1 IGQSGDSNAL
11 WISRKMKVPESVLKR
26 AEDYMKNKDYRLER
40 LHEGKI
46 RKPKAAFEKV
56 ENQIDYQKGDR
67 VKLLDH
73 DDFGIV
79 FKEKDDYHNVTVFY
93 QNQLMEV
100 NEKRLVL
107 ELKAVE
113 LYPKGYDLDT
123 LF

>member
-1 IGQSGDSNAL
+1 
-11 WISRKMKVPESVLKR
+11 M
-26 AEDYMKNKDYRLER
+26 
-40 LHEGKI
+40 
-46 RKPKAAFEKV
+46 
-56 ENQIDYQKGDR
+56 
-67 VKLLDH
+67 
-73 DDFGIV
+73 

-123 LF
+123 LFIDYKTRKLYHDIERGSKKAIRKIAKELRKNK